1 MRLRSSKPGF
11 TLVELLV
18 VIAIIGVLIALLLPA
33 VQAARE
39 AARRMSCQN
48 QLKQIGLGIQNY
60 HDTHQEWIPINFGPN
75 SVTGSGV
82 LQPQTMYGGQSTDN
96 GKGWIA
102 GVLPFI
108 ENQNLWNKIFQNQNT
123 TLIMSGRQSNP
134 LLTDLNGGISDSVNL
149 GVVGNRANPTIPE
162 TVIKTF
168 LCPSDGTNGKGLL
181 PNRVGPDGNTVTGY
195 TTGIVA
201 VTNYKGVA
209 GNLHNTGS
217 VTLDGRGAMAMPAQM
232 LTAPTGGINVAAS
245 PAQNALV
252 AAYPP
257 MQGRWASMTNYDALD
272 RGNGLFPA
280 NLDSNTQNY
289 SGIATC
295 TDGTSRTF
303 AVGEVIPA
311 WNLWTWWYNWDGVSA
326 TTGIPLNWGKG
337 IMAPDQGGYADTRNV
352 SYGFHSRHP
361 GGAQFAMLD
370 GSVQFVVDRIDF
382 NIYRALG
389 SMNGAEAANLPQ

>member
-1 MRLRSSKPGF
+1 
-11 TLVELLV
+11 
-18 VIAIIGVLIALLLPA
+18 
-33 VQAARE
+33 
-39 AARRMSCQN
+39 
-48 QLKQIGLGIQNY
+48 
-60 HDTHQEWIPINFGPN
+60 
-75 SVTGSGV
+75 
-82 LQPQTMYGGQSTDN
+82 
-96 GKGWIA
+96 
-102 GVLPFI
+102 
-108 ENQNLWNKIFQNQNT
+108 
-123 TLIMSGRQSNP
+123 
-134 LLTDLNGGISDSVNL
+134 
-149 GVVGNRANPTIPE
+149 
-162 TVIKTF
+162 
-168 LCPSDGTNGKGLL
+168 
-181 PNRVGPDGNTVTGY
+181 
-195 TTGIVA
+195 
-201 VTNYKGVA
+201 
-209 GNLHNTGS
+209 
-217 VTLDGRGAMAMPAQM
+217 M